1 MYAYTYIFESYTAV
15 AMLDANVLSLTLE
28 ISVSKLTYVKSAILI
43 LVTMAVCRS
52 TSRWDIIEESHLSN
66 IFLSLK
72 EEL

>member
-52 TSRWDIIEESHLSN
+52 TSR
-66 IFLSLK
+66 
-72 EEL
+72 